1 MKFLETPSLE
11 YINSLLDSI
20 QFGDQKISG
29 KLEAYSCKMTADD
42 KRLFRSLEQQHA
54 DGVGGSLNSRPGSL
68 EDRGTGGGSASP
80 SSPFGD
86 LTDHQTRKKLVHLI
100 ATLNASYPDYDFST
114 AKAES
119 FTWKTGAEY
128 MHMVKNSILTTLA
141 EADTSLGSSVN
152 LCEQLWQQIESEIS
166 PSECDIFSYIPD
178 LDSDPLS
185 DGKIWSFN
193 YFFYNHR
200 SKKVLFF
207 TCSCTRISS
216 TIGLDADGLQR
227 RTGDGAADE
236 EEDMF
241 AFEESES

>member
-1 MKFLETPSLE
+1 
-11 YINSLLDSI
+11 
-20 QFGDQKISG
+20 
-29 KLEAYSCKMTADD
+29 MTADD
-42 KRLFRSLEQQHA
+42 KRLFRSLEQQHTDSSLSRSNSLDA
-54 DGVGGSLNSRPGSL
+54 GV
-68 EDRGTGGGSASP
+68 SP

-119 FTWKTGAEY
+119 FTWKTGSEY
-128 MHMVKNSILTTLA
+128 MHMVKNSIMTTLA

-185 DGKIWSFN
+185 EGK
-193 YFFYNHR
+193 
-200 SKKVLFF
+200 
-207 TCSCTRISS
+207 
-216 TIGLDADGLQR
+216 
-227 RTGDGAADE
+227 
-236 EEDMF
+236 M
-241 AFEESES
+241 

>member
-1 MKFLETPSLE
+1 MKFIETPSLE

-20 QFGDQKISG
+20 EFGDQAISG

-54 DGVGGSLNSRPGSL
+54 DGSLSRSNSLAEAGV
-68 EDRGTGGGSASP
+68 SASP

-86 LTDHQTRKKLVHLI
+86 MTDHQMRKKLVHLI

-128 MHMVKNSILTTLA
+128 MHMVKNAIMTALA

-152 LCEQLWQQIESEIS
+152 LCEQLWQQIEAEIS

-185 DGKIWSFN
+185 EGKIWSFN
-193 YFFYNHR
+193 YFFYNNR
-200 SKKVLFF
+200 LKKVLFF
-207 TCSCTRISS
+207 ICSCSRISS
-216 TIGLDADGLQR
+216 SFGVATDSHR
-227 RTGDGAADE
+227 RLGPDGAAE
-236 EEDMF
+236 EEDDMF
-241 AFEESES
+241 DFEDAES

>member
-1 MKFLETPSLE
+1 
-11 YINSLLDSI
+11 
-20 QFGDQKISG
+20 
-29 KLEAYSCKMTADD
+29 MTADD

-54 DGVGGSLNSRPGSL
+54 DSALSRSNSVDTGV
-68 EDRGTGGGSASP
+68 SP

-86 LTDHQTRKKLVHLI
+86 LGDHQTRKKLVHLI
-100 ATLNASYPDYDFST
+100 ATLNASYPDYDFSS

-128 MHMVKNSILTTLA
+128 MHMVKNSIMTTLA

-178 LDSDPLS
+178 MDCDPLS
-185 DGKIWSFN
+185 DGKMCAPRASTGASIARRCKDCGLLATDCARPVARGRHRRAAPPSSSWSFN

-200 SKKVLFF
+200 MKKVLFF
-207 TCSCTRISS
+207 TCSCTRISTS
-216 TIGLDADGLQR
+216 FGVATDSHRRADG
-227 RTGDGAADE
+227 TADD

-241 AFEESES
+241 AFEDLEPADL

>member
-1 MKFLETPSLE
+1 MKFIETPSLE

-20 QFGDQKISG
+20 EFGDQAISG

-54 DGVGGSLNSRPGSL
+54 DSALSRSNSVDTGV
-68 EDRGTGGGSASP
+68 SP

-86 LTDHQTRKKLVHLI
+86 LGDHQTRKKLVHLI
-100 ATLNASYPDYDFST
+100 ATLNASYPDYDFSS

-128 MHMVKNSILTTLA
+128 MHMVKNSIMTTLA

-178 LDSDPLS
+178 MDCDPLS

-200 SKKVLFF
+200 MKKVLFF
-207 TCSCTRISS
+207 TCSCTRISTS
-216 TIGLDADGLQR
+216 FGVATDSHRRADG
-227 RTGDGAADE
+227 TADD

-241 AFEESES
+241 AFEDLEPADL